1 MTISLEQ
8 QIDELRAEFQ
18 ACVDPEERRQI
29 AAELEAARAELAVT
43 IAEQEGL
50 VEAEPP
56 F

>member
-1 MTISLEQ
+1 MTNSMEQ
-8 QIDELRAEFQ
+8 QIEELRAEFQ
-18 ACVDPEERRQI
+18 ACMDAAERRQI
-29 AAELEAARAELAVT
+29 AAELEAARAELAVI